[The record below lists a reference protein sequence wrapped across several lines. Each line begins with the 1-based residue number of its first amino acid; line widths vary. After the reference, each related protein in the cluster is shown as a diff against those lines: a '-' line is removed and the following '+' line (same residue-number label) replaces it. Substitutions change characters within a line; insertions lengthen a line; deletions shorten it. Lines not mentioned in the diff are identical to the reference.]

1 MIVVEQKDLED
12 LVKKMIQA
20 VGSEELEA
28 KVVADNL
35 VEANLMGHDSHGY
48 GYPHGRHSVQHRAR
62 NWGPYCNTYRTRW
75 SGRVVPSGWRTS
87 FRTHRP

>member
-20 VGSEELEA
+20 VGSEEIEA

-35 VEANLMGHDSHGY
+35 VEAIL
-48 GYPHGRHSVQHRAR
+48 
-62 NWGPYCNTYRTRW
+62 WGTTVTVLGLHLGIWGMR
-75 SGRVVPSGWRTS
+75 
-87 FRTHRP
+87 

>member
-1 MIVVEQKDLED
+1 MIVVEQKDLEG

-35 VEANLMGHDSHGY
+35 VEANLMGTTVTVLGLHLGI
-48 GYPHGRHSVQHRAR
+48 
-62 NWGPYCNTYRTRW
+62 WGMR
-75 SGRVVPSGWRTS
+75 
-87 FRTHRP
+87 

>member
-35 VEANLMGHDSHGY
+35 VEANLMGHDLSLIHI
-48 GYPHGRHSVQHRAR
+48 
-62 NWGPYCNTYRTRW
+62 
-75 SGRVVPSGWRTS
+75 
-87 FRTHRP
+87 

>member
-35 VEANLMGHDSHGY
+35 VEANLMGHDSHGV
-48 GYPHGRHSVQHRAR
+48 GLAPRLSLIHI
-62 NWGPYCNTYRTRW
+62 
-75 SGRVVPSGWRTS
+75 
-87 FRTHRP
+87 

>member
-28 KVVADNL
+28 KVVAQSPAIL
-35 VEANLMGHDSHGY
+35 KLPSLRGVSCAV
-48 GYPHGRHSVQHRAR
+48 HSLFESSAHALPRAVDA
-62 NWGPYCNTYRTRW
+62 RTLD
-75 SGRVVPSGWRTS
+75 GEIDE
-87 FRTHRP
+87 